1 MRELEWYHGEYITL
15 RLYPEMDRDGG
26 FLLHRKALRSH
37 FVLSAAPPYAVSFFT
52 FYEGRFYIYEF

>member
-1 MRELEWYHGEYITL
+1 
-15 RLYPEMDRDGG
+15 MDRDGG